1 MISYSGIFRA
11 AKLVIDQH
19 CEGAATFATGRAG
32 CSRTAT
38 PSALAHFL
46 SGRHD
51 KPCSWAE
58 RAMRAAPSRVTP
70 VRTLAASYAMAGWME
85 EAHHSHRPAS
95 PDRPQ
100 IWNCRRSVSLA
111 ISSMAGSRK
120 ITWNACARRACQND
134 RCVFRHWG
142 IRVSLLLAQLGPPHH
157 VRLCA
162 AVRRIAD
169 KRARSKRPYLSGF
182 CTAASSTPASL
193 LVPLCCPDQ
202 DRL

>member
-51 KPCSWAE
+51 KSCSWAE

-70 VRTLAASYAMAGWME
+70 VRTLAASCAMAGWME
-85 EAHHSHRPAS
+85 EAHEAI
-95 PDRPQ
+95 DRLRQ
-100 IWNCRRSVSLA
+100 IDPKSGIVDAQYLWPFRR
-111 ISSMAGSRK
+111 
-120 ITWNACARRACQND
+120 WQD
-134 RCVFRHWG
+134 
-142 IRVSLLLAQLGPPHH
+142 QE
-157 VRLCA
+157 RLH
-162 AVRRIAD
+162 
-169 KRARSKRPYLSGF
+169 G
-182 CTAASSTPASL
+182 TPAQGGPARMTDVYSDIGVSALVSYWHNSDLPTMSAFAPL
-193 LVPLCCPDQ
+193 LGA
-202 DRL
+202 